1 MNKAKCYADL
11 YEVNNL
17 MHYRVWTSDGD
28 CGKEL
33 SKKLKEIIKLLEK
46 QEEYKY

>member
-1 MNKAKCYADL
+1 MNKVKCYGQL
-11 YEVNNL
+11 HEVNKL
-17 MHYRVWTSDGD
+17 MHYRVWNSNDD
-28 CGKEL
+28 CGKKL

>member
-1 MNKAKCYADL
+1 MNKAKCYGHL
-11 YEVNNL
+11 HEVSKL

-28 CGKEL
+28 CDKKL

-46 QEEYKY
+46 QEEHKY